1 MSGCSWLDATTREQI
16 VAVVD
21 LKAGLVVHA
30 VAGNRHAYQP
40 IAIGGKAAGDPLA
53 LVAHY
58 RRLGIRS
65 LYIADL
71 DSILLGQPQI
81 ALLERLICTHSDLDE
96 ILVDIGLPDLD
107 TVASLLE
114 SARRRSNVF
123 VIVASEC
130 AANVASLR
138 RFVGALDYSQL
149 VLGMDYRQG
158 VFVGGNHSE
167 RGWDL
172 ERDWLEFAAQLG
184 IERVV
189 ALDTATVG
197 TSRGPSMAERCLR
210 IRRHSP
216 GVKLYSGGGIRDASD
231 VKLLLDAGCDCC
243 LVATALL
250 EL

>member
-1 MSGCSWLDATTREQI
+1 MTRCSWLDSTICEQI

-21 LKAGLVVHA
+21 LKSGLAVHA
-30 VAGNRHAYQP
+30 IAGDRQAYQP
-40 IAIGGKAAGDPLA
+40 ISFGGQTAGDPFA

-58 RRLGIRS
+58 RSLGIRS

-81 ALLERLICTHSDLDE
+81 GLLERLISTHSELDE
-96 ILVDIGLPDLD
+96 ILVDIGLPELD
-107 TVASLLE
+107 TVASLLGL
-114 SARRRSNVF
+114 ARKRHNVF
-123 VIVASEC
+123 VIAATEC
-130 AANVASLR
+130 AKNAASLQQ
-138 RFVGALDYSQL
+138 FEGALVFSQIM
-149 VLGMDYRQG
+149 LGMDYRQG
-158 VFVGGNHSE
+158 VFLGGDDSE
-167 RGWDL
+167 
-172 ERDWLEFAAQLG
+172 EHWLELAKQLG

-197 TSRGPSMAERCLR
+197 TSRGPSIAEICSR
-210 IRRHSP
+210 IRRQSP

-231 VKLLLDAGCDCC
+231 VKLLLDAGCNCC